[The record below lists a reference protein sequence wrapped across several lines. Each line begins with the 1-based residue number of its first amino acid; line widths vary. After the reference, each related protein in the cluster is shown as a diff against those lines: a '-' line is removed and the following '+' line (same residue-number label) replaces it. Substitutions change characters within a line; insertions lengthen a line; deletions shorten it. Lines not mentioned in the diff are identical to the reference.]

1 MRNSTK
7 GAVGVIGLGLL
18 GLSYQLG
25 TTTTPSSG
33 NFASPTDV
41 AAPVAVASETSSPQP
56 FASESAS
63 VSSKGNE
70 SVNTAPQ
77 PVASATNSPSPS
89 ATKSTN
95 NSAAGVTKTG
105 DAVESG
111 FGPVQVKVT
120 KVNGK
125 ITDITY
131 LQSVATHGRAAAF
144 PYLVQYAIEA
154 NGSNFANLSGATYTT
169 DAFKR
174 SLDSALSK
182 MG

>member
-1 MRNSTK
+1 
-7 GAVGVIGLGLL
+7 
-18 GLSYQLG
+18 
-25 TTTTPSSG
+25 
-33 NFASPTDV
+33 
-41 AAPVAVASETSSPQP
+41 
-56 FASESAS
+56 

-89 ATKSTN
+89 ASKSTN